1 VGDLKHRVFQPILH
15 PFNNYRGGNMDGTWM
30 LKEKRI
36 SYVVCPSCKQLVKKE
51 DIVNNGFKSCWRC
64 VEI

>member
-1 VGDLKHRVFQPILH
+1 
-15 PFNNYRGGNMDGTWM
+15 MDGTWM
-30 LKEKRI
+30 LKEKKI
-36 SYVVCPSCKQLVKKE
+36 SYVVCPSCKELVKKE